1 MKEQEIKTYIK
12 VNFPCENEACDWK
25 DYSNLKNTLC
35 GHEGDDVVSYVS
47 AISNVNGGA
56 LVVGVEDKT
65 LNIVGIQDF
74 GNYTPESAKF
84 RIVEKCRNINSEN
97 LEIIPLVAEDT
108 NKTVWI
114 ITIPKHSPR
123 LPVYAHN
130 KAWQRVGDSLVEM
143 KQERLNAILSEI
155 IIAEDWSS
163 AIIENATID
172 DLDSE
177 AIEKAKKEYAKR
189 NPHKVDEMQGWE
201 DITFLNKAKLTIRG
215 KITRTALILL
225 GKEESEFLLNPYVAK
240 IRWSLRSVGSVEN
253 KDYDVFSMPLLLNV
267 DKLYHKIRNVK
278 YRLVR
283 PDSLFPDEMLRYDMF
298 NIREPLNNAIAHQD
312 YTKRARIEVV
322 EVEDDHIVFQ
332 NSGTFL
338 PKSIEDVINKDCPES
353 IYRNTFLVE
362 AMRNLNM
369 IETEGGGIKKMFLK
383 QRIRLFPMPEYDF
396 SNDCVKVEIIGKV
409 IDEEFAKLLSRNP
422 QLSLTDIIMLDK
434 VQKHKTITEKEI
446 AYLKKKR
453 FIEGRKPN
461 FYLSEKVVKPIDNKK
476 LKADYIK
483 NRNFDDTH
491 YKEMILS
498 YITKYKQAS
507 KADICNLIVDKLSP
521 ILSPEQKQ
529 NKVTNLLSSLRIDGK
544 IECFKEEKI
553 WIWKLKKI

>member
-1 MKEQEIKTYIK
+1 M
-12 VNFPCENEACDWK
+12 
-25 DYSNLKNTLC
+25 
-35 GHEGDDVVSYVS
+35 
-47 AISNVNGGA
+47 
-56 LVVGVEDKT
+56 
-65 LNIVGIQDF
+65 
-74 GNYTPESAKF
+74 
-84 RIVEKCRNINSEN
+84 
-97 LEIIPLVAEDT
+97 
-108 NKTVWI
+108 
-114 ITIPKHSPR
+114 
-123 LPVYAHN
+123 
-130 KAWQRVGDSLVEM
+130 
-143 KQERLNAILSEI
+143 
-155 IIAEDWSS
+155 
-163 AIIENATID
+163 
-172 DLDSE
+172 
-177 AIEKAKKEYAKR
+177 
-189 NPHKVDEMQGWE
+189 
-201 DITFLNKAKLTIRG
+201 
-215 KITRTALILL
+215 
-225 GKEESEFLLNPYVAK
+225 
-240 IRWSLRSVGSVEN
+240 
-253 KDYDVFSMPLLLNV
+253 
-267 DKLYHKIRNVK
+267 
-278 YRLVR
+278 
-283 PDSLFPDEMLRYDMF
+283 
-298 NIREPLNNAIAHQD
+298 
-312 YTKRARIEVV
+312 V